1 MKRSAIL
8 VNCARGGL
16 VDEAALHRALV
27 DGHLFTAGLDAFSQE
42 PPLGNPLLEL
52 DQTVV
57 TPHTAGG
64 TVDNFR
70 SVAGR
75 AVQNTRAVLAGE
87 ALPADDVV
95 VEACR
100 SEERRVGKACV
111 STCRSRWSPYH
122 SKKKHKYEHA

>member
-1 MKRSAIL
+1 MKEAAGLIDAPRIAAMKRGAIL

-75 AVQNTRAVLAGE
+75 AVQNPRAVLPGE
-87 ALPADDVV
+87 AQPADDMVG
-95 VEACR
+95 EACASASR
-100 SEERRVGKACV
+100 RKGVSEQAHDSG
-111 STCRSRWSPYH
+111 
-122 SKKKHKYEHA
+122 

>member
-1 MKRSAIL
+1 MIRRPPRSTRTDTL
-8 VNCARGGL
+8 FPYTTLFRS
-16 VDEAALHRALV
+16 
-27 DGHLFTAGLDAFSQE
+27 HLFTAGLDAFSQE

-95 VEACR
+95 VEACASAWSR
-100 SEERRVGKACV
+100 QGCSSSEEHT
-111 STCRSRWSPYH
+111 S
-122 SKKKHKYEHA
+122 EL